1 MVRPAISLQLG
12 IGLPC
17 LSSPA
22 APAIQTMWPSFL
34 PKHIDEPLILKLPWP
49 GFPRSHKSP
58 AEHDT
63 TKPAGRAFKREI
75 VTSSSL
81 AEYAGFIKRPSRP
94 RAAQNSNEDL
104 GIY

>member
-1 MVRPAISLQLG
+1 MVRPAISLQLE

-22 APAIQTMWPSFL
+22 APAIHTMWPSFL

-58 AEHDT
+58 AEQDT

-75 VTSSSL
+75 VISNSL
-81 AEYAGFIKRPSRP
+81 AEYAGVIARLRRPSK
-94 RAAQNSNEDL
+94 AQQNE
-104 GIY
+104 